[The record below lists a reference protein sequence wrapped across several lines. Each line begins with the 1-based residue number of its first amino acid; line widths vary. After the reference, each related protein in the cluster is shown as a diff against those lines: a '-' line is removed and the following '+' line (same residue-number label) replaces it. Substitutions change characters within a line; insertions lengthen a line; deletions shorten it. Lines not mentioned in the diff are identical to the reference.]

1 MHRVVRG
8 TQIDALK
15 KTEDQD
21 PKRRSGGPQVVT
33 RSTPPFL
40 HTDSEGEWNQVEE
53 ELEGSSSAA
62 EMELVVR
69 KHGSESEAEVTPP
82 PEPAPPPVVLIDDD
96 DDDDDERLADESD
109 CMV

>member
-1 MHRVVRG
+1 
-8 TQIDALK
+8 
-15 KTEDQD
+15 
-21 PKRRSGGPQVVT
+21 
-33 RSTPPFL
+33 
-40 HTDSEGEWNQVEE
+40 
-53 ELEGSSSAA
+53 
-62 EMELVVR
+62 MELVVR